1 MTNSKEVRME
11 TQSSRMLDRF
21 GAVSGVAAVL
31 LLLALFMVFPA
42 LPAPDDP
49 ISTIARSA
57 TDDAGALLRGAYVGS
72 LMTGALVLF
81 GAALAARLRRA
92 EGPAGGW
99 WIVALAGIAGTTMGI
114 VADALVVTFVRAV
127 GHGAAGA
134 SLWIGYGADHWI
146 GTLLAVPL
154 AIFLLG
160 AGFGTRASGALP
172 RWLGWLAIV
181 LAAGFVL
188 GAGSVT
194 GDEVDGGVLGVVLFF
209 AYIGLLVWIV
219 GASVSM
225 LRRPVGRSVSV
236 ETAATEALA

>member
-1 MTNSKEVRME
+1 MTDSKEVRME
-11 TQSSRMLDRF
+11 THSSRMLDRF

-42 LPAPDDP
+42 LPAPDEP
-49 ISTIARSA
+49 VGTIARSA
-57 TDDAGALLRGAYVGS
+57 TNDADALLRGAYVGT

-81 GAALAARLRRA
+81 GASLAARLRRA

-99 WIVALAGIAGTTMGI
+99 WIVALAGIGGTTLGI
-114 VADALVVTFVRAV
+114 VADAFVVTFVRAV

-154 AIFLLG
+154 AVFLLG
-160 AGFGTRASGALP
+160 AGFGSRASGALP
-172 RWLGWLAIV
+172 RWLSWLAIV
-181 LAAGFVL
+181 LSVGFVV

-194 GDEVDGGVLGVVLFF
+194 GDEVDGGFLGVVLFF

-225 LRRPVGRSVSV
+225 VRRPVVLR
-236 ETAATEALA
+236 TEAAAAALG